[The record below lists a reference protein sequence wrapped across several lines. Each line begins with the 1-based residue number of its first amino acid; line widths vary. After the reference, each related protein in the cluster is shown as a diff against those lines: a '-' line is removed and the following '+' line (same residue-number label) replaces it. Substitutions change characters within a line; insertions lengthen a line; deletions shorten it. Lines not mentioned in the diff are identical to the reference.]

1 MKLVLPLILMLLLG
15 AAIAAAADLGN
26 YPSMFFSGES
36 FDAQIIVGS
45 SAPATDTLAASEV
58 AVSLQQSSSTRIS
71 AGLDAEY
78 DSSKDAIL
86 IGLPCQNTAV
96 AAVMGTNS
104 CDLGL
109 QDGSGY
115 LKLTVKNSHNYLIVT
130 GKTAADTRKAA
141 RLLAKYEQYNLSGTE
156 MIVTG
161 TLEIPVA
168 QKLGQPLL
176 SQSATSQI
184 PSAGSCS
191 TDKDCPEDN
200 WCLTGNCADLGCPAG
215 TTAQNHDCIS
225 AKVAGPTTAE
235 KNDTPQVQQQKQQST
250 AATGKE
256 PAKEAQAFPKKGFFT
271 GIIAFFKSIFS

>member
-1 MKLVLPLILMLLLG
+1 MKLVLPLILLLLLG
-15 AAIAAAADLGN
+15 AGLATAADLGN

-36 FDAQIIVGS
+36 FDAQIIVGN

-58 AVSLQQSSSTRIS
+58 AVSLQQSSSTRIT

-86 IGLPCQNTAV
+86 VGLPCQNTAV

-109 QDGSGY
+109 QEGSGY
-115 LKLTVKNSHNYLIVT
+115 LKLAVKDGLTYLIVT

-141 RLLAKYEQYNLSGTE
+141 RVLAKYGQYSLSGTE

-161 TLEIPVA
+161 TLEIPAV
-168 QKLGQPLL
+168 QSREQPL
-176 SQSATSQI
+176 SPQPVASANPAAS
-184 PSAGSCS
+184 SCS
-191 TDKDCPEDN
+191 ADKDCPEDK
-200 WCLTGNCADLGCPAG
+200 WCLAGQCAELGCPAG
-215 TTAQNHDCIS
+215 TSAQNHDCIS
-225 AKVAGPTTAE
+225 AKAENPATAE
-235 KNDTPQVQQQKQQST
+235 KKDTPQAQPEKQQSAD
-250 AATGKE
+250 AAGKE
-256 PAKEAQAFPKKGFFT
+256 QAKDTPAPRKGFFA